1 METLSWV
8 HKNFMQSDDAL
19 IQIYIIIISP
29 SSFLF
34 LSVKS
39 LFKLQEKQ
47 KQNSKG
53 I

>member
-1 METLSWV
+1 METSSWV
-8 HKNFMQSDDAL
+8 HKNIMQSDEAL

-39 LFKLQEKQ
+39 LFKLQEKEI
-47 KQNSKG
+47 QNSKG